1 MPARNETGRAR
12 RPGRL
17 KERLPDRDEDERL
30 RMRDEP
36 LVQPEFPKSFSVGW
50 KRMLDLSDV
59 VDISV
64 ARVEETPWLGGPNNR
79 WLNILS
85 AEEREQR
92 SRLKFVNDRNVFSL
106 AHILLRHELSHHAN
120 LRPDEWVFTR
130 QPYGKPMLAPSLMAD
145 HALHFSLS
153 HAGSTAVCAI
163 TRVGAVGVD
172 TESLA
177 RDIDVDAVASIALT
191 ADEQVAI
198 APLEAGAKLRQVL
211 TLWTLKEAYAKAI
224 GVGLLLPMQQYG
236 FRLDPPHLNNRTS
249 SPKPRESGI
258 GCSIR
263 ACSGRTGYPWSF
275 PDLKR
280 FLSLSVTVIPVSQ
293 ASANSPA
300 AVLPKGLYS
309 VGKAK
314 NSCSVN
320 TRERVRKRTSRPLS
334 RENMPPRP
342 GTTSIISCV
351 CFQYSNCGR
360 LM

>member
-1 MPARNETGRAR
+1 
-12 RPGRL
+12 
-17 KERLPDRDEDERL
+17 
-30 RMRDEP
+30 
-36 LVQPEFPKSFSVGW
+36 
-50 KRMLDLSDV
+50 MLDLSDV

-64 ARVEETPWLGGPNNR
+64 ARIEETPWLGGPNSR

-92 SRLKFVNDRNVFSL
+92 SRLKFINDRNVFSL

-130 QPYGKPMLAPSLMAD
+130 GPYGKPMLAPSLMAD

-177 RDIDVDAVASIALT
+177 RDIDVDAIASIALT

-198 APLEAGAKLRQVL
+198 APLEAGAKMRQVL

-236 FRLDPPHLNNRTS
+236 FRLNPPPLEQPYLISQAPGERKWLFDTRMFGTDRISVAVSRSKTVPVSFRYRYSRVS
-249 SPKPRESGI
+249 SVSQL
-258 GCSIR
+258 S
-263 ACSGRTGYPWSF
+263 CSGLTHG
-275 PDLKR
+275 
-280 FLSLSVTVIPVSQ
+280 SL
-293 ASANSPA
+293 
-300 AVLPKGLYS
+300 
-309 VGKAK
+309 
-314 NSCSVN
+314 
-320 TRERVRKRTSRPLS
+320 
-334 RENMPPRP
+334 
-342 GTTSIISCV
+342 
-351 CFQYSNCGR
+351 
-360 LM
+360 